1 MFATIGIPMSIQ
13 VNKIIQHALC
23 CAKRSLRA
31 IRGSVVHR
39 SAKCTPND
47 LMHMSIAFKH
57 GALAMAGGIEFAISL
72 AVELPI
78 VIYNIHKLE
87 KKAKFGVISKEEFKR
102 HVLKEVLVG
111 CGVVAGGTVG
121 TIAGQV
127 TIPLPVLGAVVGG
140 LLGGL
145 IGQGSGT
152 LVAILLGRYLIQEK
166 KLTLPKTLSYSYNS
180 LLEY

>member
-1 MFATIGIPMSIQ
+1 MACKHGGKMAGT
-13 VNKIIQHALC
+13 A
-23 CAKRSLRA
+23 A
-31 IRGSVVHR
+31 R
-39 SAKCTPND
+39 SAT
-47 LMHMSIAFKH
+47 SVS
-57 GALAMAGGIEFAISL
+57 ALAMAGGIDFAVSL
-72 AVELPI
+72 AVELP
-78 VIYNIHKLE
+78 VLIYNIHKLK
-87 KKAKFGVISKEEFKR
+87 KKAKFGMISEELKR

-111 CGVVAGGTVG
+111 CGVVAGGTAG

-127 TIPLPVLGAVVGG
+127 TIPLPVLGAIVGG

-152 LVAILLGRYLIQEK
+152 LAATLLGRYLIQEK